1 MVRDYACSTILA
13 VFVATSGAAC
23 SQGSPV
29 APDASFASH
38 SNRQETSATLEA
50 PGTYEI
56 FFLKSSIRG
65 LEPVL
70 DFTLN
75 VGDFLALSSEIR
87 DSNGV
92 RVFVGTV
99 TYEYCEK
106 HNVKV
111 PRSECDSGAGR
122 WTRLL
127 SMPVDPIGSRA
138 AFGTCSTPRTIGFRV
153 RYSGKG
159 GSVASGVS
167 APKDVSW
174 Q

>member
-1 MVRDYACSTILA
+1 MSRDYACSMILT
-13 VFVATSGAAC
+13 VLVATSGAAC

-38 SNRQETSATLEA
+38 SSRQETIATSDA

-56 FFLKSSIRG
+56 FFLKSSIYG
-65 LEPVL
+65 LQPVL

-75 VGDFLALSSEIR
+75 VGEHLALMSEIR

-92 RVFVGTV
+92 RVLVGTV

-106 HNVKV
+106 QNVKV
-111 PRSECDSGAGR
+111 PSSECDSGSGR
-122 WTRLL
+122 WTRFW
-127 SMPVDPIGSRA
+127 SMPVDPIGSRL

-153 RYSGKG
+153 RYNGQG
-159 GSVASGVS
+159 GGIASGVS
-167 APKDVSW
+167 APRDVSW
-174 Q
+174 L